1 MNRRLACLSS
11 IAIALLGTAPAAR
24 AADPERC
31 QGLSRRFETAKPQ
44 ITAIELSQT
53 LFSAVDAN
61 CLDLVTRLL
70 DEGAS
75 VDARDRLG
83 ARPLS
88 HAARSGH
95 LQIVDLLLAHGA
107 PIDARNLAGS
117 TALYL
122 AAEGSHIAIAQR
134 LIERGADVKLSGR
147 SGITPIAA
155 AAYAGNEIIFDA
167 LLARGADERAAD
179 DTGKPPIVYAAA
191 GARFSIV
198 KRLLARDV
206 DVNARYRN
214 DLTLLMWASGPDELV
229 PEPQALEV
237 VAFLLGAGAHVDD
250 RDDRGRTALMIAAE
264 GGHAQIANLLLA
276 RGADPSLKDKAG
288 KRAADLTVLTALR
301 ERLTTP

>member
-1 MNRRLACLSS
+1 LNRRLACLSS

-229 PEPQALEV
+229 PEPQALELV
-237 VAFLLGAGAHVDD
+237 SFLLGAGAHVDD